1 MKTTK
6 NDKAEV
12 LGIIHL
18 RDIFF
23 LFINFTKKQSRTYSL
38 EIYADRNN

>member
-23 LFINFTKKQSRTYSL
+23 LFINFFKKQSRTYSL
-38 EIYADRNN
+38 EIYTDRSN